1 MGYKLLTWSLK
12 PHVGAMPRGRS
23 KEIIMSATATP
34 MSATPF
40 AERLKGKLEPTP
52 NGSVYID
59 PSKMEWEKSQ
69 FDKIWMKVLYRND
82 KEGEMTVLL
91 KWEPGAVLPFHKH
104 PEIEQSF
111 VVEGSFYD
119 HDGICRAGQ
128 YVYRHPGSMH
138 ETRSDEGCLLLAVY
152 RKPNVFFNTAGFQK
166 S

>member
-1 MGYKLLTWSLK
+1 
-12 PHVGAMPRGRS
+12 
-23 KEIIMSATATP
+23 MSATATQT
-34 MSATPF
+34 SPF
-40 AERLKGKLEPTP
+40 ADRLKGKLVPTP
-52 NGSVYID
+52 NGSVYVD

-69 FDKIWMKVLYRND
+69 FEKIWMKVLYRND

-91 KWEPGAVLPFHKH
+91 RWEPGAVLPFHKH

-111 VVEGSFYD
+111 VLEGSFYD